1 MSAVTSSTAAIA
13 PLPGPPGAR
22 LAVPA
27 AHVGLAVLAGTAW
40 GLANTTGWW
49 LAHGGDAPAQMAA
62 HFVAEA
68 TLPLLLLA
76 VLLAVADR
84 ATRARPHRA
93 APYAAAAV
101 AAAVGGELL
110 FRLLGP
116 LVGLGMCHCTMDAW
130 PPASRVA
137 NMLPDSL
144 IVCGFATLGYR
155 YRQRAGVRVARMR
168 AAELERARLTR
179 EAQAARL
186 QAMQACIEPQF
197 LFDTLADALRLHTT
211 EPVTATRLLDHLIVY
226 LRAALPHLKEATST
240 VARECEL
247 ARAYLDIL
255 RTRGGG
261 RPAFD
266 VVVDAAV
273 RDARLPPMLLLPLL
287 GYAAAATGHDGAAVE
302 SLAIRAEAARSRLSI
317 TLTAAGPVRAPAGD
331 AGDAVASVQQRL
343 RTLYGSAAKLATGVA
358 DTGALRITMELPDEG
373 ADGDRR

>member
-1 MSAVTSSTAAIA
+1 MSASPPSAAAIA
-13 PLPGPPGAR
+13 AASGPPATR

-27 AHVGLAVLAGTAW
+27 AHVGLAVLAGAAW

-49 LAHGGDAPAQMAA
+49 LAHGGNAPARMAA

-84 ATRARPHRA
+84 ATRAHPHRA
-93 APYAAAAV
+93 GPYAAAAV
-101 AAAVGGELL
+101 GAAVGGELL
-110 FRLLGP
+110 FRMLGP
-116 LVGLGMCHCTMDAW
+116 LLGLGACHCTMDQW
-130 PPASRVA
+130 PVVSRVA

-144 IVCGFATLGYR
+144 IICGFVTIGYR
-155 YRQRAGVRVARMR
+155 YRRRAGERVARVR

-179 EAQAARL
+179 EAQASRL

-197 LFDTLADALRLHTT
+197 LFDTLADALRLHGT

-226 LRAALPHLKEATST
+226 LRAALPHLKQTTST

-247 ARAYLDIL
+247 AGAYLDIL

-266 VVVDAAV
+266 VAVDAAV

-287 GYAAAATGHDGAAVE
+287 GYAAAATGHDGAPAEAVE
-302 SLAIRAEAARSRLSI
+302 MRAAADGPRLAI
-317 TLTAAGPVRAPAGD
+317 TLTVAGPARAPAGD

-343 RTLYGSAAKLATGVA
+343 RALYGTAAKLATGVTA
-358 DTGALRITMELPDEG
+358 TGALRITMELPDEG